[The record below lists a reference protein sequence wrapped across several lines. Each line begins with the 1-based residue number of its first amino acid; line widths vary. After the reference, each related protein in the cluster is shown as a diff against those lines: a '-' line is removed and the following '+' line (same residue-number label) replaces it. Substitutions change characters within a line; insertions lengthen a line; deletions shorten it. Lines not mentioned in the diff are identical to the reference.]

1 MPIRN
6 SSRSSILVIVAL
18 APSPCIHAKKAVRAK
33 SYLRGRWFPTS
44 SAQCAS
50 RQHKHVA
57 WVRVCVAWHGLIGPS
72 RGSQRCARVRGSL
85 RVFAAGF
92 RATTLRVGVLGIA
105 VRACMRISRGYPRPL
120 ARRTVLQLDRR
131 LHSTAV
137 TAFFTALPMCLKAR
151 GTVSLLVCDLISV

>member
-1 MPIRN
+1 MTE
-6 SSRSSILVIVAL
+6 L
-18 APSPCIHAKKAVRAK
+18 ASTRRKRFKAK

-44 SAQCAS
+44 SVRSALRS

-92 RATTLRVGVLGIA
+92 RATALRVGVLGIA

-120 ARRTVLQLDRR
+120 ARRTVLQLVRR

-137 TAFFTALPMCLKAR
+137 TAF
-151 GTVSLLVCDLISV
+151 LLYVIYYYYYYYYFFFNGKS